1 MIKTRRATSTPSP
14 ATNPVE
20 MVSVPQF
27 VSSSV
32 GTLKKLKAFRDLTE
46 TACDLQELEVGA
58 VRLSQIQATQ
68 LMKLR
73 RQLLVT

>member
-1 MIKTRRATSTPSP
+1 MIKTRRAASTPSP
-14 ATNPVE
+14 ATNPLE

-32 GTLKKLKAFRDLTE
+32 GTSKNIKAFRDLAE

-58 VRLSQIQATQ
+58 VRLSQIQAA
-68 LMKLR
+68 
-73 RQLLVT
+73 